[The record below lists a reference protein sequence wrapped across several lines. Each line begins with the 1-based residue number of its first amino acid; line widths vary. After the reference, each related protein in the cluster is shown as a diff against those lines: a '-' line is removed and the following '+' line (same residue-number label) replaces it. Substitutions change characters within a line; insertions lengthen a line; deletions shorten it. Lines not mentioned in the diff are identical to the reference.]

1 MKKLDSDNI
10 IHPKGSLIVVSAP
23 SGCGKD
29 TIVKEVLKRMKGDV
43 HLSVS
48 MTTRPMRADEAE
60 GVNYYY
66 VSAETF
72 KDKIEKGEILE
83 YTIYGGNYYGTP
95 AGPVRH
101 QLESGKTVIL
111 IIEVEGGG
119 NVKKL
124 FPDAVK
130 VFVIPPCFD
139 VLEKR
144 LRGRGTDEEETI
156 RKRLEIAKDE
166 LDRAAEYDYIIE
178 NDVLEEAI
186 EDLICI
192 IKAERFKTKYMI
204 NKVSEVINNA

>member
-1 MKKLDSDNI
+1 MS
-10 IHPKGSLIVVSAP
+10 KGSLIVVSAP

-29 TIVKEVLKRMKGDV
+29 TIVKEVLNRLKGEV

-48 MTTRPMRADEAE
+48 MTTRAMRQDEAE
-60 GVNYYY
+60 GVNYFY
-66 VSAETF
+66 VTTDVF
-72 KDKIEKGEILE
+72 KEKIANGEILE

-95 AGPVRH
+95 AGPVRQ

-130 VFVIPPCFD
+130 VFVIPPSFD

-144 LRGRGTDEEETI
+144 LRGRGTDDEETI
-156 RKRLEIAKDE
+156 SKRLEIARDE
-166 LDRAAEYDYIIE
+166 LERAYEYDYIIE
-178 NDVLEEAI
+178 NDVLEEAV
-186 EDLICI
+186 EDLISI
-192 IKAERFKTKYMI
+192 IRAERFQTKYMI
-204 NKVSEVINNA
+204 NKLSEVINNA